1 MKVVMLAVAMITL
14 VTLGPGWAAAQQMAP
29 HDDTMMMHGKTLV
42 GVVTRVRFVSCGNT
56 PQSCQGIFEVTP
68 GESGMMMHQPA
79 AGDQTMME
87 HPVTLIVVPGS
98 ALMWQNA
105 PLALTHL
112 KVGDQV
118 KLEYAT
124 LDNMNIVT
132 TLTMTGMGHM

>member
-1 MKVVMLAVAMITL
+1 MKSVMLVSVLVAV
-14 VTLGPGWAAAQQMAP
+14 VTLGQGWAVAQQMPA
-29 HDDTMMMHGKTLV
+29 HDTMMMHTNTLE
-42 GVVTRVRFVSCGNT
+42 GVVTHVRFVSCEST

-79 AGDQTMME
+79 AGGHMMME

-98 ALMWQNA
+98 ALTWQNA